1 MITDCLNCHQR
12 VCFSCV
18 VARSSNHRR
27 VPGEMKPFP
36 VFCTAIKKSPTKA
49 KISHKIFLVIIRS
62 LFWEIVLLWRVLP
75 PTTNSDSRHAGVD
88 RKINKMSTP
97 PTQKIYVL
105 DLLRMLF
112 SSAIYGVFIINVRW
126 IEKSSFTK
134 KSSGKKNHSFKV
146 KEWSDLMDSVLR
158 SIEEAAYFKSYKTTW
173 NWHLSNSYSIFSC
186 NWISWLSN
194 LFFSTESNSVFEYS
208 VKR

>member
-1 MITDCLNCHQR
+1 M
-12 VCFSCV
+12 
-18 VARSSNHRR
+18 
-27 VPGEMKPFP
+27 
-36 VFCTAIKKSPTKA
+36 
-49 KISHKIFLVIIRS
+49 
-62 LFWEIVLLWRVLP
+62 LLWRVLP

-186 NWISWLSN
+186 NWISWLSK
-194 LFFSTESNSVFEYS
+194 LFFFQPNQTQFSNILWKDKIFRWS
-208 VKR
+208 KL